1 MQYKSN
7 KGYTGSGQLGML
19 LLFLGVGVIV
29 GSLVQLIVGMSLLP
43 AGTPITEMGDAML
56 KAMQQPENVNTL
68 RLLQVISTFIIFFI
82 PAVSYSWVCHGKQ
95 PFWLGLNKHLNFF
108 QIVIGFLIIF
118 AANIMAGPLQELSEK
133 VVAFFPSLDQLAKKL
148 EDSYNEQVNL
158 LSNLNGFGDL
168 ILALLIMAF
177 FPALFEELFFRGALQ
192 SLLVK
197 WWKKP
202 LLAILISS
210 LVFSLIHL
218 SVYLFLSRLAL
229 GFALGLMFYHT
240 KNIWVNTIA
249 HFLNNAI
256 AVAQMYSLSGSKEK
270 IDVSKLDPKVDWW
283 MAIIALF
290 VLIGLF
296 KFLQKYSESNLAKIN
311 RKEKELSDN
320 YSYNNPFH
328 NETSA
333 PNQQ

>member
-19 LLFLGVGVIV
+19 LLFLGIGLVI
-29 GSLVQLIVGMSLLP
+29 GSLFQLIVGMSLVP
-43 AGTPITEMGDAML
+43 KGTGMTELTDAML
-56 KAMQQPENVNTL
+56 KAMQNPEN
-68 RLLQVISTFIIFFI
+68 ISTVRIIQVVSTLIIFFL
-82 PAVSYSWVCHGKQ
+82 PAAMYAFVCHGKE
-95 PFWLGLNKHLNFF
+95 PFWLGFNKHFNFF

-133 VVAFFPSLDQLAKKL
+133 AVAYFPAWELWAKKL
-148 EDSYNEQVNL
+148 EDTYNEQVNL

-210 LVFSLIHL
+210 LIFSLIHF
-218 SVYLFLSRLAL
+218 SIYLFLSRLAL
-229 GFALGLMFYHT
+229 GFALGLMFHQT

-249 HFLNNAI
+249 HFLNNGF
-256 AVAQMYSLSGSKEK
+256 AVAQMYALSGSKEK

-283 MAIIALF
+283 MAIVALF
-290 VLIGLF
+290 VLFGLF
-296 KFLQKYSESNLAKIN
+296 KFLQKYSEANLVKIN

-320 YSYNNPFH
+320 YSHNNPFAV
-328 NETSA
+328 ETSA
-333 PNQQ
+333 HDQQ